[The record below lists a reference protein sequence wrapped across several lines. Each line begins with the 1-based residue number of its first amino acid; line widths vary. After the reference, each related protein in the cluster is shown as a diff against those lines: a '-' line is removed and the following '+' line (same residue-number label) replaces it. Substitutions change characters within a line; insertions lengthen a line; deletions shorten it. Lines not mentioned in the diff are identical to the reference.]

1 MMPFSE
7 FFLTKTKSELLE
19 RAIQDRFMIAPLC
32 SMDELLSDPQLA
44 ARESWCQVEVAGR
57 QFRIAS
63 APVRFDSI
71 SWRSPTCLT

>member
-44 ARESWCQVEVAGR
+44 ARESWCQVEVADNLE
-57 QFRIAS
+57 S
-63 APVRFDSI
+63 LLLRFGSI
-71 SWRSPTCLT
+71 RSHGAHRLA